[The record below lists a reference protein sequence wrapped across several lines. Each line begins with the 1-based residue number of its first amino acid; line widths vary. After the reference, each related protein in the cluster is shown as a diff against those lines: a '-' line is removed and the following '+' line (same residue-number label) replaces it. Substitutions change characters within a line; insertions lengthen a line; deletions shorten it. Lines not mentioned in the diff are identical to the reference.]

1 MRLALNIMLVAGI
14 VAALAGGGVLL
25 VRSSDDEGM
34 QIALHTPVPT
44 ASSEVKVY
52 VTGAVNVPG
61 VYVVNDGARISD
73 ALEMAG
79 GPTPDADLEAVNLA
93 RRVRDEDQVAI
104 PRKGEA
110 PSASATSDDVASPG
124 AGVDLNTADAL
135 TLERLPG
142 IGPVK
147 AQAIIR
153 HREQNGRF
161 TRVEDLLEGTGIGQ
175 ATFAGI
181 VDLVEVR

>member
-1 MRLALNIMLVAGI
+1 MRLALNLVLVAGI
-14 VAALAGGGVLL
+14 VAAVAGGVVLL
-25 VRSSDDEGM
+25 VRNSDDGGV
-34 QIALHTPVPT
+34 QITLTTPTPT
-44 ASSEVKVY
+44 AGSDVKVY

-61 VYVVNDGARISD
+61 VYTVRDDARVSD

-110 PSASATSDDVASPG
+110 PPAAATSNDVTGSSG
-124 AGVDLNTADAL
+124 RIDVNSADAQ

-153 HREQNGRF
+153 HRERNGRF
-161 TRVEDLLEGTGIGQ
+161 ARVEDLLEVTGIGQ
-175 ATFAGI
+175 ATLTGI
-181 VDLVEVR
+181 IDLVVVR

>member
-1 MRLALNIMLVAGI
+1 MRLALNILLVAAI
-14 VAALAGGGVLL
+14 MSALAGGVVLV
-25 VRSSDDEGM
+25 VRGSDDGGVT
-34 QIALHTPVPT
+34 ITLPTPVPIP
-44 ASSEVKVY
+44 SSEVKVY
-52 VTGAVNVPG
+52 VTGAVNDPG
-61 VYVVNDGARISD
+61 VYVVSDGARVSD

-79 GPTPDADLEAVNLA
+79 GPSPDADLEAVNLA

-104 PRKGEA
+104 PRQGDVPATA
-110 PSASATSDDVASPG
+110 PASGGLTSSSG
-124 AGVDLNTADAL
+124 GIDLNTADAR
-135 TLERLPG
+135 TLESLPG

-161 TRVEDLLEGTGIGQ
+161 TRVEELLEVTGIGP
-175 ATFAGI
+175 ATLAGI

>member
-1 MRLALNIMLVAGI
+1 MRLALNLLLVAGI
-14 VAALAGGGVLL
+14 VAALAGGVVLL
-25 VRSSDDEGM
+25 VRSSDDGGV
-34 QIALHTPVPT
+34 QVTLTTPAPT
-44 ASSEVKVY
+44 PGSEVKVH
-52 VTGAVNVPG
+52 VTGAVNDPG
-61 VYVVNDGARISD
+61 VYVVRQGARVSD

-79 GPTPDADLEAVNLA
+79 GPSPDADLEAVNLA

-110 PSASATSDDVASPG
+110 LPAEATRNDVPSSSAG
-124 AGVDLNTADAL
+124 IDLNTADAQ

-161 TRVEDLLEGTGIGQ
+161 TRVEDLLEVPGIGQ
-175 ATFAGI
+175 ATLTGI
-181 VDLVEVR
+181 IDLVEVR

>member
-1 MRLALNIMLVAGI
+1 MKLALNILLVAGI
-14 VAALAGGGVLL
+14 VAALAGGVVLL
-25 VRSSDDEGM
+25 VRGSGDGGVT
-34 QIALHTPVPT
+34 ITLPTPVPT

-61 VYVVNDGARISD
+61 VYVVSDGARVSD

-79 GPTPDADLEAVNLA
+79 GPSPDADLEAVNLA
-93 RRVRDEDQVAI
+93 RRVRDEDQVVF

-110 PSASATSDDVASPG
+110 STAAATPQ
-124 AGVDLNTADAL
+124 GVSSSSGRIDLNTADTQ

-142 IGPVK
+142 IGPVR

-153 HREQNGRF
+153 YREQNGRF
-161 TRVEDLLEGTGIGQ
+161 TRVEELLEVTGIGQ
-175 ATFAGI
+175 ATLAGI
-181 VDLVEVR
+181 FDLVEVR